1 MSGWLAS
8 RLMSADPL
16 PFDPAPA
23 VPPTA
28 RVVRVLEHE
37 RPGVEATEVELVAE
51 EGSTVSAYLLRPRA
65 GGTGPGILY
74 SHWLE
79 KAPDDNKTQFLAEA
93 LDVAA
98 RGHVCLLLDTVFAD
112 WPDSRLNWTGTDVT
126 GDREIVL
133 QQLRELRGA
142 LGFLRAQSDVDASR
156 VALVGHDFGAM
167 FNSILA
173 GLEGDLRALVV
184 MAAVPE
190 FGEWFLIGSEL
201 EGSAREE
208 YAGALA
214 DLAPARFLARA
225 EVPVLFQFG
234 EDDLFFVPRE
244 RAEALVASAAGP
256 TTVRWYDSDHAIHHH
271 ATARTDRVEW
281 LLERIS

>member
-1 MSGWLAS
+1 MLDD
-8 RLMSADPL
+8 R

-23 VPPTA
+23 VPPT
-28 RVVRVLEHE
+28 VRTVASL
-37 RPGVEATEVELVAE
+37 PGREGVTVSEIELVA
-51 EGSTVSAYLLRPRA
+51 GDGDVTSAYLLVPE
-65 GGTGPGILY
+65 GDGPHAAVLY

-79 KAPDDNKTQFLAEA
+79 KAPDDNKTQFLEEA
-93 LDVAA
+93 LEVAA
-98 RGHVCLLLDTVFAD
+98 GGRVCLLVDTVFAD
-112 WPDSRLNWTGTDVT
+112 WPDSRLNWTGTDAA

-142 LGFLRAQSDVDASR
+142 LAFLRSHPAVDRSR

-173 GLEGDLRALVV
+173 GLEPDLRALVV

-214 DLAPARFLARA
+214 DLAPARFLART

-234 EDDLFFVPRE
+234 EDDLFFVPEE
-244 RAEALVASAAGP
+244 RAAALVASAGGP
-256 TTVRWYDSDHAIHHH
+256 VTERWYDNDHAIHHH
-271 ATARTDRVEW
+271 AQARADRLEW
-281 LLERIS
+281 LLPRL